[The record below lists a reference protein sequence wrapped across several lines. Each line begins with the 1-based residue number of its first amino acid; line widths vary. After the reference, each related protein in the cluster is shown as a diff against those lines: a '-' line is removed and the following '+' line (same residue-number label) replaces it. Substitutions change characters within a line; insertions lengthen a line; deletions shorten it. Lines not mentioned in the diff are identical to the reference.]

1 MRILSEVY
9 DSPEEAEFYTF
20 MIALDALKASMTGEE
35 KTLIL
40 DADSPI
46 AQIFYN

>member
-1 MRILSEVY
+1 MKEISARS
-9 DSPEEAEFYTF
+9 TF
-20 MIALDALKASMTGEE
+20 FSSFDALKASMNGEE